1 MSFRFTFSSD
11 MNWSRKLWIEIGA
24 CMQWP
29 SIYCV
34 LWSYNIDVN
43 SARSSSFN
51 GKLLLYLPSSYQFNI
66 PVIFNCLFAYNV
78 AMFYYKISKHAVN
91 VFLHIRKHLTRK
103 TISTYSKH
111 TIMCFFFFMKLKPKQ
126 FHFFCVFLLQP
137 KSEYSRNPNGKNW
150 ISYSDC
156 I

>member
-1 MSFRFTFSSD
+1 

-66 PVIFNCLFAYNV
+66 PVIFNCLFAYKV
-78 AMFYYKISKHAVN
+78 AMFYYKISKLAVN

-111 TIMCFFFFMKLKPKQ
+111 TIMCFFFFYKIEAKTISLFLCIFALTKKWIFKKSKWQKLN
-126 FHFFCVFLLQP
+126 LLFRL
-137 KSEYSRNPNGKNW
+137 Y
-150 ISYSDC
+150 IT
-156 I
+156 